1 VIIQGRVIRH
11 VTGHVGSGKMRIEEV
26 LTEADKQ
33 GWLGK
38 AWDTVLHGR
47 KDPLVPWVRKH
58 IRSKGTQW
66 IYRNVDK
73 QFPKRYVKSDVK
85 SAIGQVLGTG
95 A

>member
-1 VIIQGRVIRH
+1 
-11 VTGHVGSGKMRIEEV
+11 VGSGKMRIEEV

-58 IRSKGTQW
+58 IRSK
-66 IYRNVDK
+66 
-73 QFPKRYVKSDVK
+73 
-85 SAIGQVLGTG
+85 
-95 A
+95 

>member
-1 VIIQGRVIRH
+1 KKVLKLKRIMQHVEKVSGQDITVLIQGRVIRH

-47 KDPLVPWVRKH
+47 K
-58 IRSKGTQW
+58 
-66 IYRNVDK
+66 
-73 QFPKRYVKSDVK
+73 
-85 SAIGQVLGTG
+85 
-95 A
+95 